1 MRRVIFISLIS
12 VLFLNTVLAEGNVS
26 GEEPKPAVKEPM
38 VFGEYL
44 LRPKAEL
51 PEEAKPAES
60 KSAEAAENK
69 ENESKTSEK
78 EDAGVIKTIQ
88 IPMAEPN
95 MSNDKNSVITPVKLD
110 VPAKTDE
117 TFDVG
122 NEGEQTLPIPEVK
135 KAEPVQKSDEI
146 EGAYKSEKEILQ
158 EKVTPDPDPET
169 EDEKFVKTEE
179 IEEADD
185 TNVIDLDVTDTT
197 LFKNKTEQPQK
208 IVPEKIE
215 FEKKPIF
222 NIPSQNHGANI
233 DNTTDKISSNFMKGA
248 IPSVEDY
255 KLNQQLAVKDI
266 YADKSP
272 VDKKE
277 TKEEVILNIYNSDK
291 VDLNLKGRPL
301 KYENGGF
308 SHSLVNVG
316 TVLRF

>member
-1 MRRVIFISLIS
+1 M
-12 VLFLNTVLAEGNVS
+12 
-26 GEEPKPAVKEPM
+26 
-38 VFGEYL
+38 

-51 PEEAKPAES
+51 PEEAKPAE
-60 KSAEAAENK
+60 EVVNK
-69 ENESKTSEK
+69 ESENGASEK
-78 EDAGVIKTIQ
+78 EDADIIQTIQ

-95 MSNDKNSVITPVKLD
+95 MSNDKTSVVTPVKLD

-122 NEGEQTLPIPEVK
+122 NEGEQVLPIPEVK
-135 KAEPVQKSDEI
+135 KAESVQKSDEV

-169 EDEKFVKTEE
+169 DDEKFVKTEE
-179 IEEADD
+179 IENADD
-185 TNVIDLDVTDTT
+185 TNVIDLDVTDTN
-197 LFKNKTEQPQK
+197 LFKNKTEQPK
-208 IVPEKIE
+208 KVIPEKIE

-222 NIPSQNHGANI
+222 NIPSQNHGANF

-301 KYENGGF
+301 KYENGEF